1 MTKQDII
8 NEVAKAL
15 NMPTKEAKPVVNA
28 VFDLLKT
35 SLESCDNVDISC
47 FGKFVIR
54 QKNKRPGRNPKTGE
68 EAEITKRKVVTF
80 KPSKIFRDAV
90 NDSKGKL

>member
-15 NMPTKEAKPVVNA
+15 GTTVQKARPIAEA
-28 VFDLLKT
+28 VFEQLKT
-35 SLESCDNVDISC
+35 SLENGINAEIQG

-54 QKNKRPGRNPKTGE
+54 QKSKRTGRNPMTGK
-68 EAEITKRKVVTF
+68 EAEITERKVVTF

-90 NDSKGKL
+90 NNSKE